1 MTTGYLPPIRINGA
15 GPTGSL
21 LALGLA
27 NFGYSVH
34 LYDPLSSDQICSRSR
49 AYALTHSTRRL
60 LTRLGLWEELSPFLS
75 PFKTL
80 SLEDR
85 GINQSV
91 NFTELDL
98 QIANRSSQA
107 VGWILDHGSLMTLLI
122 SRLERSG
129 KIHLFFGEAANQ
141 SLLLSH
147 DFGLVI
153 AADGP
158 RSPTRTYF
166 KFPWWTHSYSQGCLT
181 AKIRFRNI
189 DSEKAF
195 ECFRPEGPLAILP
208 LGKTDFQVVW
218 SAPLHRCRQLAAL
231 ETSAFLDQLCTIL
244 PIGLE
249 PDALLDSP
257 AAFPLEISFAPK
269 LHQQNVVLVGES
281 GHRCHPVGGQG
292 LNLCWRDVETLLQ
305 LMTSASS
312 ARRGLKAI
320 PGRYTRLRF
329 FDLLSVGLATD
340 LLVRLFSNRQS
351 AVLFVRRLG
360 LFMLKHSPLFRRV
373 SLQAMSD
380 GPSTLLHNLPK

>member
-1 MTTGYLPPIRINGA
+1 MAGYLAPIRINGA

-27 NFGYSVH
+27 NFGYSIY
-34 LYDPLSSDQICSRSR
+34 LFDPLKADQICSRSR
-49 AYALTHSTRRL
+49 AYALTHSSRRL
-60 LTRLGLWEELSPFLS
+60 LTRLGLWNELIPFLS

-85 GINQSV
+85 GIDQSV

-98 QIANRSSQA
+98 HSANRPSKS
-107 VGWILDHGSLMTLLI
+107 VGWILDHCALMKLLMN
-122 SRLERSG
+122 RLENSSNVT
-129 KIHLFFGEAANQ
+129 LFLGEAAKQ
-141 SLLLSH
+141 SAFLSD

-158 RSPTRTYF
+158 RSPTRKQF
-166 KFPWWTHSYSQGCLT
+166 RFPWWSHSYSQGCLT
-181 AKIRFRNI
+181 AKVRFRDV

-208 LGKTDFQVVW
+208 LGDTDFQVVW
-218 SAPLHRCRQLAAL
+218 SAPLDRCRQLAGL
-231 ETSAFLDQLCTIL
+231 DTSAFLDELCTIL
-244 PIGLE
+244 PHGLE

-257 AAFPLEISFAPK
+257 AAFPLEFSFALK
-269 LHQQNVVLVGES
+269 LNQENVVLVGES

-292 LNLCWRDVETLLQ
+292 LNLCWRDAETLLQ
-305 LMTSASS
+305 LMTSASCV
-312 ARRGLKAI
+312 RRGLKAV

-329 FDLLSVGLATD
+329 FDLFTVGLATD

-351 AVLFVRRLG
+351 ALLLVRRLG

-380 GPSTLLHNLPK
+380 GPSTLLHNLPN

>member
-1 MTTGYLPPIRINGA
+1 MTGYLAPIRINGA

-21 LALGLA
+21 LAFGLA
-27 NFGYSVH
+27 NFGYSIH
-34 LYDPLSSDQICSRSR
+34 LFDPLNADQICSRSR
-49 AYALTHSTRRL
+49 AYALTQSSRRL
-60 LTRLGLWEELSPFLS
+60 LTRLGLWDELLPYLS

-85 GINQSV
+85 GIDQSV

-98 QIANRSSQA
+98 HSANRPSQS
-107 VGWILDHGSLMTLLI
+107 VGWILDHCALMKLLM
-122 SRLERSG
+122 SRLESSNNV
-129 KIHLFFGEAANQ
+129 KLFLGEAANQ
-141 SLLLSH
+141 SAFFSH

-158 RSPTRTYF
+158 RSPTRTQF
-166 KFPWWTHSYSQGCLT
+166 RLPWWSHSYAQGCLT
-181 AKIRFRNI
+181 AKVRFRDI

-208 LGKTDFQVVW
+208 LGNNDFQVVW
-218 SAPLHRCRQLAAL
+218 SAPFDRCRQLAGL
-231 ETSAFLDQLCTIL
+231 DTSAFLDELCTIL
-244 PIGLE
+244 PHGLE

-269 LHQQNVVLVGES
+269 LHRDNVVLVGES

-292 LNLCWRDVETLLQ
+292 LNLCWRDTETLLQ
-305 LMTSASS
+305 LMTSASCV
-312 ARRGLKAI
+312 RHGLKAV
-320 PGRYTRLRF
+320 PGNYTRLRF
-329 FDLLSVGLATD
+329 FDLITVGLATD

-351 AVLFVRRLG
+351 ALLIVRRLG

-380 GPSTLLHNLPK
+380 GPSTLLHNLPN

>member
-1 MTTGYLPPIRINGA
+1 MTGYQSPIRINGA

-21 LALGLA
+21 LALGLS
-27 NFGYSVH
+27 NSGYSIH
-34 LYDPLSSDQICSRSR
+34 LYDPLSADQICSRSR
-49 AYALTHSTRRL
+49 AYALTHSSRRL
-60 LTRLGLWEELSPFLS
+60 LTRLGLWDELYPFLS

-91 NFTELDL
+91 NFTDLDL
-98 QIANRSSQA
+98 HPANRSSQS
-107 VGWILDHGSLMTLLI
+107 VGWILDHCSLMKLLM
-122 SRLERSG
+122 SRLESSAQV
-129 KIHLFFGEAANQ
+129 KIFLGAATDQ
-141 SLLLSH
+141 SPFSTH

-158 RSPTRTYF
+158 RSPTRSQF
-166 KFPWWTHSYSQGCLT
+166 KFPWWSHSYSQGCLT
-181 AKIRFRNI
+181 AKVRFRDI
-189 DSEKAF
+189 DPEKAF

-208 LGKTDFQVVW
+208 LGNTDFQVVW
-218 SAPLHRCRQLAAL
+218 SASLHRCRQLAGL

-244 PIGLE
+244 PNGLE
-249 PDALLDSP
+249 PDVLLDSP

-305 LMTSASS
+305 LMTSASCV
-312 ARRGLKAI
+312 RRGLKAV
-320 PGRYTRLRF
+320 PGRYSRLRF
-329 FDLLSVGLATD
+329 FDLLTVGLATD

-351 AVLFVRRLG
+351 AFLLVRRLG

-380 GPSTLLHNLPK
+380 GPSTLLQKLPK